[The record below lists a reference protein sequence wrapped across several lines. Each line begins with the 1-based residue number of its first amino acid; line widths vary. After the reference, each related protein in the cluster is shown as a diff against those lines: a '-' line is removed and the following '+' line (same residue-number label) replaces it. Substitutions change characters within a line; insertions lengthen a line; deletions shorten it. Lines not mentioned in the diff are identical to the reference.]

1 MLLARILA
9 CLLTVGLV
17 SFFAGVRVGGNHAFR
32 RIKEYVDLF
41 APVQTPEDKW

>member
-32 RIKEYVDLF
+32 RIKQFADLF
-41 APVQTPEDKW
+41 APAEQEDGW

>member
-17 SFFAGVRVGGNHAFR
+17 SFFAGVRVGTNHAFR

-41 APVQTPEDKW
+41 APAEQEEKW

>member
-17 SFFAGVRVGGNHAFR
+17 SFFAGVRVGTNHTFA
-32 RIKEYVDLF
+32 RIREYVDLF
-41 APVQTPEDKW
+41 APAEQEEKW

>member
-17 SFFAGVRVGGNHAFR
+17 SFFAGVRVGTNHTYT
-32 RIKEYVDLF
+32 RIREYVDLF
-41 APVQTPEDKW
+41 APAEQEDRW